1 MSYYYK
7 PSMGYS
13 VHALQRAKERLKLQ
27 NKQDWEVKEAIKNH
41 IFNSTKTFKI
51 NGMLYLSA
59 SNTNIFFVINE
70 SSNTLVTVTLVSA
83 EKQLRLMGGW

>member
-13 VHALQRAKERLKLQ
+13 VHALQRARERLNLKD
-27 NKQDWEVKEAIKNH
+27 KADWEVKESIKNH
-41 IFNSTKTFKI
+41 IHNSTKTFRI